1 MTAVATCVQ
10 LQAVVDQVEASLDR
24 LDSQLAIA
32 GLDRRPDLSKSARE
46 SKHDGEHRRSD
57 GLGAYL
63 YDGRFAQSVGANKKQ
78 ETSIPRQ
85 RPPKSIEPFEGKIED
100 DARRWLRRSE
110 AVLESYCISK
120 KRWPVILGTSFEKG
134 ASSWYDNLVVESSG
148 PLDWIK
154 FKSEFL
160 EYPCLTENW
169 FEVRRKM
176 DELEFTDMDSY
187 LSSFL
192 ALKAQA
198 GRAQFHETEFMYQF
212 QRELP
217 REAQYEVMKDSPKTF
232 QELIRRA
239 RTWELHNRWY
249 FTDTPVFLSRNID
262 RVADG
267 NSTCDKKNRAA
278 KSPSARKKAGKKAKP
293 RT

>member
-1 MTAVATCVQ
+1 MTASIGVPMGSAPTSTMV
-10 LQAVVDQVEASLDR
+10 ASLR
-24 LDSQLAIA
+24 VWA
-32 GLDRRPDLSKSARE
+32 RTRSKSMQASVSSQPRPTPPTR
-46 SKHDGEHRRSD
+46 HRRRLTACICLTLAHVTTWTS
-57 GLGAYL
+57 
-63 YDGRFAQSVGANKKQ
+63 R
-78 ETSIPRQ
+78 TSIPRQ